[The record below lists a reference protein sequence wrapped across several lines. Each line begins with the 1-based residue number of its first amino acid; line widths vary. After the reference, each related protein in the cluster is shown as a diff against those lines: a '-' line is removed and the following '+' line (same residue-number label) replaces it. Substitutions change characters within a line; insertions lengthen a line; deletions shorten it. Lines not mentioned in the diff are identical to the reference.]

1 MEKEKKKE
9 VDNKIDNLLSEIQD
23 RNTTNEFQDIMKKRK
38 ANIFF
43 IVTFIIAIALIIAA
57 VIFIFNPKESE
68 KDNTGFL
75 QHNRSPLFVQN
86 QDLSPSSDS
95 SFALKTSR
103 S

>member
-68 KDNTGFL
+68 KDNNGFL
-75 QHNRSPLFVQN
+75 QHNHSPLFVQN